1 MGLPGPGSGGF
12 VLYQFSIKFIT
23 STVVALMVAGATSM
37 AVAGTIDAPNALP
50 RLIIDPIRQQ
60 AMAQT
65 QPQIDA
71 QTLKAIIDKAT
82 RDAELK
88 AQPLVPLTGSAA
100 DEGQQAASPAEDPAF
115 LERVE
120 LMRKLFEVDGTEEIT
135 RHFINTVHMRLI
147 ILEVN
152 NYIDINA
159 LSENDKYRIAAI
171 AAVAAAELGDKV
183 LNLGARQ
190 HALYLKREEILQLT
204 ADLSN
209 EAQKKLT
216 RVRMTDDGAVDKRAE
231 IDMQIAVLKI
241 IQAFEA
247 APTAP

>member
-1 MGLPGPGSGGF
+1 MYRFSF
-12 VLYQFSIKFIT
+12 KWVACAVMSVLI
-23 STVVALMVAGATSM
+23 AGAAS
-37 AVAGTIDAPNALP
+37 VATAGSIDAPNALP
-50 RLIIDPIRQQ
+50 RLILDPIRQQ

-82 RDAELK
+82 REAELK
-88 AQPLVPLTGSAA
+88 AQPLVPLTGAAA
-100 DEGQQAASPAEDPAF
+100 DQGQQAASPAEDPAF

-120 LMRKLFEVDGTEEIT
+120 LMRKLFEVDGTDEIT

-152 NYIDINA
+152 NYIDINS

-183 LNLGARQ
+183 LNLG
-190 HALYLKREEILQLT
+190 
-204 ADLSN
+204 
-209 EAQKKLT
+209 
-216 RVRMTDDGAVDKRAE
+216 
-231 IDMQIAVLKI
+231 
-241 IQAFEA
+241 
-247 APTAP
+247 